1 MKVKVLH
8 KFTNKYTGEHYR
20 RGDVL
25 NITEERY
32 REILSVGDLVLKIDQ
47 DDALS
52 VIPDEVNTLSDD
64 AEETLRSDP
73 SASDDG
79 FDAMSVKELREYAD
93 KAYKLTFGRGTK
105 KAEMIETLRK
115 MEQSNK

>member
-25 NITEERY
+25 DITEERY
-32 REILSVGDLVLKIDQ
+32 REIMSVGNLVYKIEQ
-47 DDALS
+47 SDALS
-52 VIPDEVNTLSDD
+52 VSADDMNTLSND
-64 AEETLRSDP
+64 AQESPRNDSEPTG
-73 SASDDG
+73 DG
-79 FDAMSVKELREYAD
+79 FDIMTVRELREYAD
-93 KAYKLTFGRGTK
+93 AAHKLTFGRGTK

-115 MEQSNK
+115 MEQGNK